1 MTSPIHFHH
10 RQWLIMFL
18 LMLGLAACTSPAL
31 PSTPTTTVPAISTT
45 PTETL
50 APARALT
57 ATPRDDQ
64 IVLTATYYSSDPLV
78 PILAY
83 HHFKNDNPEDVSDS
97 IKVKYSDF
105 RNQLQS
111 LYDAGY
117 TLVPLEDWIR
127 GDLSLEIGRRPLVLA
142 IDDLYFADQLY
153 LNEDGTPSNRSGL
166 GILWEF
172 YQEHPDFGY
181 SASLFYNLGDK
192 LYGNH
197 ITTTWFIV
205 TDGWEEALAQVIVWG
220 IEHDLMPYN
229 HFYTHPQLAKL
240 DGPSMLYEYQQNEIR
255 MKQLLTI
262 AGRPELFDQLDNMIA
277 LTYGA
282 WPGTEY
288 MNEFLIGMPSQTRK
302 PLLGVFEIDYAVRA
316 KYMLPPYSAD
326 FNRYHIPRLVANAD
340 SVELLV
346 TDRDH
351 FPLAQQCTL
360 GIINIVESGDTAT
373 IQDLLLT
380 AVQNGDC
387 VGAIYSVNGRL
398 FRVEN
403 GLVTEITIPT
413 P

>member
-1 MTSPIHFHH
+1 MV
-10 RQWLIMFL
+10 
-18 LMLGLAACTSPAL
+18 MLVLVISACATPVSSL
-31 PSTPTTTVPAISTT
+31 TPTATRPLESAT
-45 PTETL
+45 PTQTL
-50 APARALT
+50 TPGPTLT

-64 IVLTATYYSSDPLV
+64 VVLTATYFSSDPMV
-78 PILAY
+78 PILTY

-105 RNQLQS
+105 RNQLQL

-117 TLVPLEDWIR
+117 ALVPLEDWIR
-127 GDLSLEIGRRPLVLA
+127 GDLSMEIGRRPLILA
-142 IDDLYFADQLY
+142 MDDLYFADQLY

-197 ITTTWFIV
+197 ITTSWFIV

-220 IEHDLMPYN
+220 IDHDLMPYN

-240 DGPSMLYEYQQNEIR
+240 DGPSMLYQYQQNEIR
-255 MKQLLTI
+255 MKQLLTL

-302 PLLGVFEIDYAVRA
+302 PLLAVFEIDYAVRA
-316 KYMLPPYSAD
+316 KYMPPPYSAD

-346 TDRDH
+346 SNKDQ

-360 GIINIVESGDTAT
+360 GYINIGESGDIAT
-373 IQDLLLT
+373 IQDLLLA

-387 VGAIYSVNGRL
+387 EGAIYSVSGRL

-403 GLVTEITIPT
+403 DLVTEITIPA

>member
-1 MTSPIHFHH
+1 M
-10 RQWLIMFL
+10 
-18 LMLGLAACTSPAL
+18 
-31 PSTPTTTVPAISTT
+31 
-45 PTETL
+45 
-50 APARALT
+50 
-57 ATPRDDQ
+57 
-64 IVLTATYYSSDPLV
+64 LTATYYSSDPLV
-78 PILAY
+78 PILTY

-97 IKVKYSDF
+97 MKVKYSDF
-105 RNQLQS
+105 RGQLQS

-127 GDLSLEIGRRPLVLA
+127 GDLSMEIGRRPLVLA
-142 IDDLYFADQLY
+142 MDDLYFADQLY

-181 SASLFYNLGDK
+181 SAALFYNLGDK

-255 MKQLLTI
+255 MKQLLTM

-302 PLLGVFEIDYAVRA
+302 PLLAVFEIDYAVRA

-346 TDRDH
+346 TDKDH

-360 GIINIVESGDTAT
+360 GIINIAESADTAT
-373 IQDLLLT
+373 IQDLLLA
-380 AVQNGDC
+380 AVQRGDC
-387 VGAIYSVNGRL
+387 AGAIYNVNGRL

-403 GLVTEITIPT
+403 DLVTEITIPL

>member
-1 MTSPIHFHH
+1 MTSPIQFH
-10 RQWLIMFL
+10 RRSWLIIVIFVI
-18 LMLGLAACTSPAL
+18 GLNACASPSATEI
-31 PSTPTTTVPAISTT
+31 PTPAPPTIPATQTIPTTPIAT
-45 PTETL
+45 
-50 APARALT
+50 LT
-57 ATPRDDQ
+57 ATLRADQ
-64 IVLTATYYSSDPLV
+64 TSLVATYYDSDPSV
-78 PILAY
+78 PILTY

-97 IKVKYSDF
+97 MKVKYSDF
-105 RNQLQS
+105 RSQLQS

-117 TLVPLEDWIR
+117 SLVPLEDWIR
-127 GDLSLEIGRRPLVLA
+127 GDLTVEIGRRPLILA
-142 IDDLYFADQLY
+142 VDDLYFADQLY
-153 LNEDGTPSNRSGL
+153 LNEDGTPSNRSGM

-205 TDGWEEALAQVIVWG
+205 TDGWEEALAKVIVWG

-240 DGPSMLYEYQQNEIR
+240 DGPAMLYEYQQNEIR
-255 MKQLLTI
+255 MKQLLTM

-288 MNEFLIGMPSQTRK
+288 MNEFLVGMPSQTRK

-346 TDRDH
+346 ADKDH
-351 FPLAQQCTL
+351 FPLAQQCSL
-360 GIINIVESGDTAT
+360 GIINIAESGDTAT
-373 IQDLLLT
+373 IQDLLLA
-380 AVQNGDC
+380 AVQRGDC
-387 VGAIYSVNGRL
+387 SGAIYNVNGRL

-403 GLVTEITIPT
+403 DLVTEITIPL